1 MSIVDYMGALKQGR
15 KCYHDAVIKGQYPYL
30 PALDPV
36 LSYSEVASEVSLG
49 IVDIPLSR
57 IVGTKTEGRTN
68 AFASNFMPL
77 LPTDSEFSS
86 KWAALYD
93 YQVTEGIQD
102 PIVVYEFMN
111 QFYVLEG
118 NKRVSVM
125 KYLHAYSIHG
135 NVTRLIPRKRDDSKE
150 NRLYYE
156 FMDFYEV
163 ALNCDVW
170 FSKEGSYRKLLK
182 LMGKQPEEEWSEN
195 DHEVFNSAY
204 SRFVQAFEKFGGD
217 KLKMTCS
224 DVFLMYVELFDY
236 AVVSHQTEKE
246 MLASLHKIEKEIQLA
261 DSGSPVELVKSP
273 EEAEETARKPLLLN
287 WLKAVEPEQL
297 KLGFIHTKTAETS
310 SWTYAHE
317 LGRMHLEEVYGGK
330 LKTCA
335 FDMANTPEQ
344 VETAIEK
351 AVDSGCNMIFTT
363 AAQMV
368 GESVR
373 AAVRHPD
380 VKVYNCSI
388 KMSYT
393 SICTYYARMYE
404 AKFLMG
410 AIAAALSKTG
420 KLGYIADYPIYG
432 TMANINAFALGARM
446 IDPEVKVY
454 LEWSRTR
461 NSDAGKRLVQEGIRF
476 ISGDD
481 MITPQYASRAYGLYS
496 RKDDGSL
503 DNIATPILHWGKFYE
518 RMVQL
523 ICRGTDEK
531 EVLKGKKAVNYW
543 WGMSADVIDVI
554 CSKNMPHGTH
564 RLIEFLRNSIRSG
577 SFHPFDGLIYSQNGV
592 IQCQEGRSLSP
603 EEIIT
608 MDWLAENVI
617 GRIPDFEE
625 LNDEAQGLVMLQKES
640 STEG

>member
-1 MSIVDYMGALKQGR
+1 MSIVDYLGALKLGR
-15 KCYHDAVIKGQYPYL
+15 KNYQEAVLKGRYPYL
-30 PALDPV
+30 PALDTV
-36 LSYSEVASEVSLG
+36 LSYSEMASEVSLG
-49 IVDIPLSR
+49 LVDIPLSR

-77 LPTDSEFSS
+77 LPDKSEFAA
-86 KWAALYD
+86 KWASLYD

-111 QFYVLEG
+111 RFYVQEG

-125 KYLHAYSIHG
+125 KYLGAYSIHG
-135 NVTRLIPRKRDDSKE
+135 YVTRLIPKKKDDSKE

-170 FSKEGSYRKLLK
+170 FSREGSYRKLLK
-182 LMGKQPEEEWSEN
+182 LMGKEPGVPWSEE
-195 DHEVFNSAY
+195 DHVVFNSAY
-204 SRFVQAFEKFGGD
+204 GRFVQAFQKMGGEKLD
-217 KLKMTCS
+217 ITCS
-224 DVFLMYVELFDY
+224 DVFLIYVEIFGYDV
-236 AVVSHQTEKE
+236 ASGQTEKE
-246 MLASLHKIEKEIQLA
+246 MLQSLQKIDKEIKLA
-261 DSGSPVELVKSP
+261 ASGSQVELVESP
-273 EEAEETARKPLLLN
+273 EEAEETAKKPLLLN

-317 LGRMHLEEVYGGK
+317 LGRMHLEEVYDGR

-344 VETAIEK
+344 VEEAIEK
-351 AVDSGCNMIFTT
+351 AIGSGCNMIFTT

-368 GESVR
+368 NESVR
-373 AAVRHPD
+373 AAVLHPE
-380 VKVYNCSI
+380 VKIYNCSI

-410 AIAAALSKTG
+410 AIAAAISKTG

-446 IDPEVKVY
+446 IDPEARVY
-454 LEWSRTR
+454 LEWSRVKD
-461 NSDAGKRLVQEGIRF
+461 SDAGKRLEEEGIRF

-481 MITPQYASRAYGLYS
+481 MITPQRASRAYGLYA
-496 RKDDGSL
+496 RKDDGTL

-518 RMVQL
+518 NIVRL
-523 ICRGTDEK
+523 TCRGTDEK

-564 RLIEFLRNSIRSG
+564 RLIEFLRSSIRSG

-592 IQCQEGRSLSP
+592 IRCQEGESLSP
-603 EEIIT
+603 EQIIT

-617 GRIPDFEE
+617 GRIPDFKE
-625 LNDEAQGLVMLQKES
+625 LNEEAQGLVVLQKES